1 MTSELSDHQ
10 TSACYKCAD
19 DASKYNH
26 CSMCGY
32 DGVSAEDLGRHLD
45 AGCLEKIMAYMRS
58 QFGIS

>member
-1 MTSELSDHQ
+1 MTIGLSDHQ
-10 TSACYKCAD
+10 SSACYKCAD

-32 DGVSAEDLGRHLD
+32 DADSPESLGRHLD
-45 AGCLEKIMAYMRS
+45 AGCLEKIMQYMRS